1 MSKRI
6 FRDKRKSED
15 SVSPQLNRKNASNN
29 YITPDTREI
38 KYEVKSM
45 ITKLLAK
52 DKSAESCYSK

>member
-15 SVSPQLNRKNASNN
+15 SVSPQLNRKNTSN